1 MIYVVYLALALITF
15 LVVLNGFFTSAKKAH
30 IDAVLCLLLIGL
42 INISFFIAGWK
53 FGLIAIAI
61 VFITSIITPPIA
73 ARLTS
78 RLVALSSDSG
88 GVYVGLP
95 SRRLQ
100 QISQELG
107 KSFDTNN
114 VMEEDIFSDGDRK
127 TSAEKALLDYCEQQ
141 PTIQV
146 LLREHNISRQDL
158 QSLYH
163 QLLMAGAG
171 QWICG
176 HWVAASALAYPESL
190 RYMLTRKGE
199 NMQKTAFNLIMY
211 FEKGTAL
218 ET

>member
-61 VFITSIITPPIA
+61 VFITSIITSPIA

-78 RLVALSSDSG
+78 RLVALSSDSR

-100 QISQELG
+100 QISHELG

>member
-15 LVVLNGFFTSAKKAH
+15 LVVLNGFFRSAKKAQ
-30 IDAVLCLLLIGL
+30 IDAVLCLLLIVL
-42 INISFFIAGWK
+42 INIPFFIAGWK
-53 FGLIAIAI
+53 LGLIAIAI
-61 VFITSIITPPIA
+61 VYITAIISPPFA

-100 QISQELG
+100 KISQELG
-107 KSFDTNN
+107 KLFDTNN
-114 VMEEDIFSDGDRK
+114 VMEDIFSDGDRK
-127 TSAEKALLDYCEQQ
+127 TSAENALLDYCEQQ

-158 QSLYH
+158 QLLYQ

-171 QWICG
+171 QWTCG